1 MGIYLMCRYEYENM
15 NNLWSIDKN
24 DVKKNWNYVLCTVY
38 YVHVA
43 CNTANYSDDVVIDNI
58 YEQRKYMNLDYCK
71 M

>member
-1 MGIYLMCRYEYENM
+1 MKIWITS
-15 NNLWSIDKN
+15 WSIDKN

-38 YVHVA
+38 YVHVT
-43 CNTANYSDDVVIDNI
+43 CNTANYSGDVVIDNI